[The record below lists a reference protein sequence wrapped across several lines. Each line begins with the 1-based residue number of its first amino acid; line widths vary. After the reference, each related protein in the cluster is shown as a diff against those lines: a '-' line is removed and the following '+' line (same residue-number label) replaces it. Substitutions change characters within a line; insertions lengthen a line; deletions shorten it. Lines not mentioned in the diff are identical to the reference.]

1 MGRNKIT
8 VVGAGNVGA
17 TAAQYCADKELGD
30 VVWEH
35 CGMSRTAK
43 GLREAQKQIK
53 RIRKEFWE
61 DLNVPGTAGGV
72 NQALERAGRV
82 ADFIDLAGLM
92 CQDALDR
99 DESCGCHLR
108 EEHQTKDGEVIRN
121 DGKFANVSVWEFKG
135 DGKRHKKH
143 REKLEFELLEP
154 MKRSYK

>member
-1 MGRNKIT
+1 MPKTKIT
-8 VVGAGNVGA
+8 RQEALA
-17 TAAQYCADKELGD
+17 FHKELGD

-35 CGMSRTAK
+35 CGMARNAK

-61 DLNVPGTAGGV
+61 DLHVPGGAAGV
-72 NQALERAGRV
+72 NQSLERAGRV

-108 EEHQTKDGEVIRN
+108 EEHQTKDGEVVRN
-121 DGKFANVSVWEFKG
+121 DRRFANVSVWEFKG
-135 DGKRHKKH
+135 DGKRHRKH